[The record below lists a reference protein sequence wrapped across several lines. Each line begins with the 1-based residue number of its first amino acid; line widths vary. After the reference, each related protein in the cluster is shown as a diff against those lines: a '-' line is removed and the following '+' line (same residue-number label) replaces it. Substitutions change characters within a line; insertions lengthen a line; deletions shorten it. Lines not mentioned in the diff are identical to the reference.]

1 MSPTGGHQP
10 KQQAD
15 DRSTPPTTGSAVIPP
30 SGHVDLARVL
40 AIYEDHIARLQE
52 ETGSWRSTAE
62 RLKAEKA
69 VLSARVYTLTIAMQ
83 NARDCAAGGNAQKST
98 AEMLRFLA
106 NPAPDGRVRYEMPT
120 KSDILDRASRLDTAD
135 RMMRA
140 ALYPED

>member
-1 MSPTGGHQP
+1 MTHDHQP
-10 KQQAD
+10 KNQPD
-15 DRSTPPTTGSAVIPP
+15 NRPTPPTTGSAVIPP

-52 ETGSWRSTAE
+52 EAGSWRSTAE

-69 VLSARVYTLTIAMQ
+69 VLSARVDTLTIAMR
-83 NARDCAAGGNAQKST
+83 NARDCAAGGNAKKST

-106 NPAPDGRVRYEMPT
+106 DYAVGGWAQSGMPT
-120 KSDILDRASRLDTAD
+120 KNDILDRASRLDAAD